1 MGLIIYDLDF
11 LGNTLVIPDG
21 ETLFTVCFDVIAPI
35 GDCSDVSFSNSPTAI
50 GFEDEFGLPLAII
63 QNSGAICIGF
73 QPLDY
78 TVFVTDTTC
87 LGTASVV
94 VTATGGEGPYDVV
107 VQQFDPTS
115 GPTYFDVID
124 TIGGSITFT
133 GIGNS
138 NNIAATY
145 SVCINDRNN
154 NTLCDTI
161 TLDIPTLGSQIAF
174 IQEPGCNGSD
184 DGIIKAV
191 VLVGGVA
198 VQNPGPQFT
207 FQWSPLSLPNP
218 TRNFA
223 GWSCVWRSSI
233 R

>member
-1 MGLIIYDLDF
+1 
-11 LGNTLVIPDG
+11 
-21 ETLFTVCFDVIAPI
+21 
-35 GDCSDVSFSNSPTAI
+35 
-50 GFEDEFGLPLAII
+50 
-63 QNSGAICIGF
+63 
-73 QPLDY
+73 
-78 TVFVTDTTC
+78 
-87 LGTASVV
+87 
-94 VTATGGEGPYDVV
+94 VV